1 MLGNLCSRQ
10 DLPIERG
17 VPIEIEDRLT
27 EFCRAVIQFGDGAA
41 FSFFPA
47 DVLPVPTITG
57 VAEDVYKETG
67 ESTLPIV
74 LERVVM
80 IAIKNTSGEII
91 VSLEVDSLKG
101 HKFEGLDLSGADMS
115 EMDLSEAVFRN
126 CKLARANCRGANFSK
141 AKIENSVANGIDF
154 TSADLQDADLSDIV
168 MKGANLDFVNAKGT
182 QFRHAKLSNCSFKRA
197 ILIRADFNFA
207 ELQAD
212 LSDSDLTG
220 ANLISADLT
229 DGDLRRANLERANMT
244 SANVSNTNFKD
255 ARMVG
260 SISPNGRVW
269 GVDGPFK
276 HRQKK
281 PWWRMWGNAAL

>member
-1 MLGNLCSRQ
+1 MTQ
-10 DLPIERG
+10 
-17 VPIEIEDRLT
+17 
-27 EFCRAVIQFGDGAA
+27 
-41 FSFFPA
+41 FFPSRC
-47 DVLPVPTITG
+47 LPVPTITG
-57 VAEDVYKETG
+57 LAEDSHKGTG
-67 ESTLPIV
+67 EATSLVV

-80 IAIKNTSGEII
+80 IAIKNSAGEIL
-91 VSLEVDSLKG
+91 VSLEVDSLRG
-101 HKFEGLDLSGADMS
+101 HKFEGLDLSSADLS
-115 EMDLSEAVFRN
+115 EMDLSEALFRN

-141 AKIENSVANGIDF
+141 ARIENSVANGIDF

-168 MKGANLDFVNAKGT
+168 MKGANLDFVNAKGA

-229 DGDLRRANLERANMT
+229 DADLRSANLEKANMT
-244 SANVSNTNFKD
+244 SANISNTNFKD

-269 GVDGPFK
+269 GVEGPFK